1 VRIPYPR
8 RGIAEEARTAA
19 MKDKSVVSA
28 ILLGGFVCLGFIALG
43 YQLSTAVVHIKS
55 LDRTVTVKGL
65 SEREVPADVAIWPI
79 AFQEAEND
87 LNGLFA
93 TIQEKNA
100 LIVEFLRNIGFKAD
114 EISVSP
120 PGILD
125 KQAAG
130 YSGSDTIK
138 FRYSGD
144 STITVY
150 SRNVDKV
157 REAMNRLVE
166 LGKQGIAFARQG
178 YQAQTEFIFTKLNE
192 LKPEMIE
199 EATRKARE
207 VAEKFARDS
216 NSSLGKIKK
225 ARQGQFS
232 INNRDNNT
240 PYIKKIRVVSTI
252 EYYLSD

>member
-1 VRIPYPR
+1 MNNKPVY
-8 RGIAEEARTAA
+8 
-19 MKDKSVVSA
+19 SA
-28 ILLGGFVCLGFIALG
+28 ILLGGFVCIGLMALG
-43 YQLSTAVVHIKS
+43 YQISKGIIHIKS

-65 SEREVPADVAIWPI
+65 SEREVPADIAIWPI
-79 AFQEAEND
+79 TFQEAGND
-87 LNGLFA
+87 LNGLFSS
-93 TIQEKNA
+93 IQQKNA
-100 LIVEFLRNIGFKAD
+100 LVVDYLQNLGVKTE

-130 YSGSDTIK
+130 YSGSDTFK

-150 SRNVDKV
+150 SENVV
-157 REAMNRLVE
+157 NIREAMNRLVE

-178 YQAQTEFIFTKLNE
+178 YQTQTEFIFTKLNDI
-192 LKPEMIE
+192 KPEMIE
-199 EATRKARE
+199 EATKNARE

-216 NSSLGKIKK
+216 NSTLGKIKR
-225 ARQGQFS
+225 ASQGQFS
-232 INNRDNNT
+232 IGNRDNNT
-240 PYIKKIRVVSTI
+240 PYIKKVRVVSTI

>member
-1 VRIPYPR
+1 MNNKPVY
-8 RGIAEEARTAA
+8 
-19 MKDKSVVSA
+19 SA
-28 ILLGGFVCLGFIALG
+28 ILLGSFVCIGLMALG
-43 YQLSTAVVHIKS
+43 YQISKGIIHIKS

-65 SEREVPADVAIWPI
+65 SEREVPADIAIWPI
-79 AFQEAEND
+79 TFQEAGND
-87 LNGLFA
+87 LNGLFSS
-93 TIQEKNA
+93 IQQKNA
-100 LIVEFLRNIGFKAD
+100 LVVDYLQNLGVKTE

-130 YSGSDTIK
+130 YSGSDTFK

-150 SRNVDKV
+150 SENVGNI
-157 REAMNRLVE
+157 REAMDRLVE

-178 YQAQTEFIFTKLNE
+178 YQTQTEFIFTKLNDI
-192 LKPEMIE
+192 KPEMIE
-199 EATRKARE
+199 EATKNARE

-216 NSSLGKIKK
+216 NSTLGKIKR
-225 ARQGQFS
+225 ASQGQFS
-232 INNRDNNT
+232 IGNRDNNT
-240 PYIKKIRVVSTI
+240 PYIKKVRVVSTI

>member
-1 VRIPYPR
+1 MNNKPVY
-8 RGIAEEARTAA
+8 
-19 MKDKSVVSA
+19 SA
-28 ILLGGFVCLGFIALG
+28 ILLGGFVCIGLMALG
-43 YQLSTAVVHIKS
+43 YQISKGVIHIKS

-65 SEREVPADVAIWPI
+65 SEREVPADIAIWPI
-79 AFQEAEND
+79 TFQEAGND
-87 LNGLFA
+87 LNGLFSS
-93 TIQEKNA
+93 IQQKNA
-100 LIVEFLRNIGFKAD
+100 LVVDYLQNLGVKTE

-130 YSGSDTIK
+130 YSGSDTFK

-150 SRNVDKV
+150 SENVGNI

-178 YQAQTEFIFTKLNE
+178 YQTQTEFIFTKLND

-199 EATRKARE
+199 EATKNARE

-216 NSSLGKIKK
+216 NSTLGKIKR
-225 ARQGQFS
+225 ASQGQFS
-232 INNRDNNT
+232 IVNRDNNT
-240 PYIKKIRVVSTI
+240 PYIKKVRVVSTI

>member
-1 VRIPYPR
+1 MNNKPVY
-8 RGIAEEARTAA
+8 
-19 MKDKSVVSA
+19 SA
-28 ILLGGFVCLGFIALG
+28 ILLGGFVCIGLMALG
-43 YQLSTAVVHIKS
+43 YQISKGIIHIKS

-65 SEREVPADVAIWPI
+65 SEREVPADIAIWPI
-79 AFQEAEND
+79 TFQEAGND
-87 LNGLFA
+87 LNDLFSS
-93 TIQEKNA
+93 IQIKNA
-100 LIVEFLRNIGFKAD
+100 LVVDYLKNLGFETE

-130 YSGSDTIK
+130 YSGSDTFK

-150 SRNVDKV
+150 SENVGNI

-178 YQAQTEFIFTKLNE
+178 YQTQTEFIFTKLNDI
-192 LKPEMIE
+192 KPEMIE
-199 EATRKARE
+199 EATKNARE

-216 NSSLGKIKK
+216 NSTLGKIKR
-225 ARQGQFS
+225 ASQGQFS
-232 INNRDNNT
+232 IGNRDNNT
-240 PYIKKIRVVSTI
+240 PYIKKVRVVSTI

>member
-1 VRIPYPR
+1 MNNKPVY
-8 RGIAEEARTAA
+8 
-19 MKDKSVVSA
+19 SA
-28 ILLGGFVCLGFIALG
+28 ILLGGFVCIGLMALG
-43 YQLSTAVVHIKS
+43 YQISKGIIHIKS

-65 SEREVPADVAIWPI
+65 SEREVPADIAIWPI
-79 AFQEAEND
+79 TFQEAGND
-87 LNGLFA
+87 LNGLFSS
-93 TIQEKNA
+93 IQQKNA
-100 LIVEFLRNIGFKAD
+100 LVVDYLQNLGVKTE

-130 YSGSDTIK
+130 YSGSDTFK

-150 SRNVDKV
+150 SENVV
-157 REAMNRLVE
+157 NIREAMNRLVE

-178 YQAQTEFIFTKLNE
+178 YQTQTEFIFTKLND

-199 EATRKARE
+199 EATKNARE

-216 NSSLGKIKK
+216 NSTLGKIKR
-225 ARQGQFS
+225 ASQGQFS
-232 INNRDNNT
+232 IVNRDNNT
-240 PYIKKIRVVSTI
+240 PYIKKVRVVSTI

>member
-1 VRIPYPR
+1 
-8 RGIAEEARTAA
+8 
-19 MKDKSVVSA
+19 MNDKPVLSA
-28 ILLGGFVCLGFIALG
+28 ILLGGFVCLGLFALG
-43 YQLSTAVVHIKS
+43 YQISRGIIHIKS
-55 LDRTVTVKGL
+55 LDKTVTVKGL
-65 SEREVPADVAIWPI
+65 SEREVSADIAIWPI
-79 AFQEAEND
+79 TFQEAGND
-87 LNGLFA
+87 LNDLFSS
-93 TIQEKNA
+93 IQQKNA
-100 LIVEFLRNIGFKAD
+100 LVVDFLKNLGFKTE

-130 YSGSDTIK
+130 YSGSDTFK

-150 SRNVDKV
+150 SENVGKI

-166 LGKQGIAFARQG
+166 LGKQGIAFVHQG
-178 YQAQTEFIFTKLNE
+178 YQAQTEFIFTKLNDI
-192 LKPEMIE
+192 KPEMIE
-199 EATRKARE
+199 EATKNARE

-225 ARQGQFS
+225 ANQGQFS
-232 INNRDNNT
+232 IGNRDNNT
-240 PYIKKIRVVSTI
+240 PYIKKVRVVSTI

>member
-1 VRIPYPR
+1 MNNKPVY
-8 RGIAEEARTAA
+8 
-19 MKDKSVVSA
+19 SA
-28 ILLGGFVCLGFIALG
+28 ILLGGFVCIGLMALG
-43 YQLSTAVVHIKS
+43 YQISKGIIHIKS

-65 SEREVPADVAIWPI
+65 SEREVPADIAIWPI
-79 AFQEAEND
+79 TFQEAGND
-87 LNGLFA
+87 LNGLFSS
-93 TIQEKNA
+93 IQLKNA
-100 LIVEFLRNIGFKAD
+100 LVVDYLQNLGVKTE

-130 YSGSDTIK
+130 YSGSDTFK

-150 SRNVDKV
+150 SENVGNI

-178 YQAQTEFIFTKLNE
+178 YQTQTEFIFTKLND

-199 EATRKARE
+199 EATKNARE

-216 NSSLGKIKK
+216 NSTLGKIKR
-225 ARQGQFS
+225 ASQGQFS
-232 INNRDNNT
+232 IVNRDNNT
-240 PYIKKIRVVSTI
+240 PYIKKVRVVSTI

>member
-1 VRIPYPR
+1 MNNKPVY
-8 RGIAEEARTAA
+8 
-19 MKDKSVVSA
+19 SA
-28 ILLGGFVCLGFIALG
+28 ILLGGFVCIGLMALG
-43 YQLSTAVVHIKS
+43 YQISKGIIHIKS

-65 SEREVPADVAIWPI
+65 SEREVPADIAIWPI
-79 AFQEAEND
+79 TFQEAGNE
-87 LNGLFA
+87 LNGLFSS
-93 TIQEKNA
+93 IQQKNA
-100 LIVEFLRNIGFKAD
+100 LVVDYLQNLGVKTE

-130 YSGSDTIK
+130 YSGSDTFK

-150 SRNVDKV
+150 SENVGNI

-178 YQAQTEFIFTKLNE
+178 YQTQTEFIFTKLND

-199 EATRKARE
+199 EATKNARE

-216 NSSLGKIKK
+216 NSTLGKIKR
-225 ARQGQFS
+225 ASQGQFS
-232 INNRDNNT
+232 IVNRDNNT
-240 PYIKKIRVVSTI
+240 PYIKKVRVVSTI

>member
-1 VRIPYPR
+1 MNNKPVY
-8 RGIAEEARTAA
+8 
-19 MKDKSVVSA
+19 SA
-28 ILLGGFVCLGFIALG
+28 ILLGGFVCIGLMALG
-43 YQLSTAVVHIKS
+43 YQISKGIIHIKS

-65 SEREVPADVAIWPI
+65 SEREVPADIAIWPI
-79 AFQEAEND
+79 TFQEAGND
-87 LNGLFA
+87 LNDLFSS
-93 TIQEKNA
+93 IQQKNA
-100 LIVEFLRNIGFKAD
+100 LVVDYLKNLGFKTE

-130 YSGSDTIK
+130 YSGSDTFK

-150 SRNVDKV
+150 SENVGSI

-178 YQAQTEFIFTKLNE
+178 YQTQTEFIFTKLNDI
-192 LKPEMIE
+192 KPEMIE
-199 EATRKARE
+199 EATKNARE
-207 VAEKFARDS
+207 VAKKFARDS
-216 NSSLGKIKK
+216 NSTLGKIKR
-225 ARQGQFS
+225 ASQGQFS
-232 INNRDNNT
+232 IGNRDNNT
-240 PYIKKIRVVSTI
+240 PYIKKVRVVSTI

>member
-1 VRIPYPR
+1 MNNKPVI
-8 RGIAEEARTAA
+8 
-19 MKDKSVVSA
+19 SA
-28 ILLGGFVCLGFIALG
+28 ILLGGFVCIGLMALG
-43 YQLSTAVVHIKS
+43 YQISKGIIHIKS

-65 SEREVPADVAIWPI
+65 SEREVPADIAIWPI
-79 AFQEAEND
+79 TFQEAGND
-87 LNGLFA
+87 LNGLFSN
-93 TIQEKNA
+93 IQQKNA
-100 LIVEFLRNIGFKAD
+100 LVVDYLKNLGFKTE

-130 YSGSDTIK
+130 YSGSDTFK

-150 SRNVDKV
+150 SENVGNI

-178 YQAQTEFIFTKLNE
+178 YQTQTEFIFTKLNDK
-192 LKPEMIE
+192 KPEMIE
-199 EATRKARE
+199 EATKNARE

-216 NSSLGKIKK
+216 NSTLGKIKR
-225 ARQGQFS
+225 ASQGQFS
-232 INNRDNNT
+232 IGNRDNNT
-240 PYIKKIRVVSTI
+240 PYIKKVRVVSTI